1 MSIRGLKLAE
11 DVRGVE
17 LAPNITARARFMER
31 LDEQIAMAQATHGT
45 ASEFARIVKRKQA
58 DPDTGEK
65 KVVEQARP
73 VKPWW
78 FQHADGLQYVE
89 LRYGASKLTL
99 NQSKPLIQAGRD
111 LKDVK
116 KVLDTVRS
124 ATEKGELD
132 DILVAAKE
140 NTKTP
145 QEREGHVDTKS

>member
-31 LDEQIAMAQATHGT
+31 LDEQIAMAQAVMQGK
-45 ASEFARIVKRKQA
+45 EFARIVKRKQA

-73 VKPWW
+73 VRPWW

-140 NTKTP
+140 KRRRSKNGKDT
-145 QEREGHVDTKS
+145 DTKS